1 VQASLLG
8 IAPGQIAMSSGEYQR
23 LPAPAVQ
30 STPAIRILLVEDHAI
45 LREGL
50 RALLEIESDLAVIG
64 DVSGTEAALEAFE
77 RLQPDLVMTDL
88 ALAGHSGIDLIA
100 ELRKRRPATHVLVLT
115 AHNTEEYI
123 RAALN
128 AGAQG
133 YVLKDSGR
141 ADLLQAI
148 RTVVGGGQYL
158 CASVAA
164 KVVSGFVSGREPRRN
179 SSPESLMTGRERQVL
194 TRIALG
200 QSNKVIARDLE
211 LSVKT
216 VEKHRSNLM
225 RKLTLHNA
233 AAVTLFALRNG
244 FIDATVKET
253 SAVS

>member
-1 VQASLLG
+1 
-8 IAPGQIAMSSGEYQR
+8 MSGGEYPRSQV
-23 LPAPAVQ
+23 PVAP
-30 STPAIRILLVEDHAI
+30 STAGIRILLVEDHAI

-50 RALLEIESDLAVIG
+50 RALLEIEPDLAVVG
-64 DVSGTEAALEAFE
+64 DVASIDSALDAFE

-100 ELRKRRPATHVLVLT
+100 ELRRRRPGAHILVLT

-128 AGAQG
+128 AGARG

-141 ADLLQAI
+141 VDLLQAI
-148 RTVVGGGQYL
+148 RTVVGGGQYM
-158 CASVAA
+158 CATVAA
-164 KVVSGFVSGREPRRN
+164 KVVSGFVSGREARRN
-179 SSPESLMTGRERQVL
+179 DSPEALVTGRERQVL

-200 QSNKVIARDLE
+200 ASNKLIARDLG

-216 VEKHRSNLM
+216 VEKHRANLM

-244 FIDATVKET
+244 FIDATLKET
-253 SAVS
+253 SAAI